1 MGAGPKQKPQ
11 AKEWGHGEN
20 GNLFIKCRE
29 RGPWFD
35 LTLSCRC
42 RQVLDYIIAD
52 PLEIPH
58 GGELES
64 RGVPVCSWRSDSG
77 ARARKIDEG
86 KKQGETTAA
95 YDLTLS
101 PPSERCAPLSERWNR
116 LARISL
122 NFTLECVAE
131 SLRLRA
137 AVSVRDE
144 FATLLQT
151 LLVEIEISVSRQRA
165 RKTKEERKKTKQ
177 KKKQQQQQQQNKKKR
192 RKETK
197 KERKKRNQSL
207 I

>member
-42 RQVLDYIIAD
+42 RQVLDYIIAE

-95 YDLTLS
+95 YDLTRS

-151 LLVEIEISVSRQRA
+151 LLVEIEIFVSRQRA

-207 I
+207 V

>member
-1 MGAGPKQKPQ
+1 MGAGPKQNPQ

>member
-1 MGAGPKQKPQ
+1 MSRNRP
-11 AKEWGHGEN
+11 
-20 GNLFIKCRE
+20 LVR
-29 RGPWFD
+29 FD
-35 LTLSCRC
+35 SFLSLP
-42 RQVLDYIIAD
+42 VGVWNIIAG

-77 ARARKIDEG
+77 ARVRKIDEG
-86 KKQGETTAA
+86 KKQGETIAA
-95 YDLTLS
+95 YDLTRS

-122 NFTLECVAE
+122 NFTLGCVVE
-131 SLRLRA
+131 SLRCRA

-144 FATLLQT
+144 FATLFQT
-151 LLVEIEISVSRQRA
+151 LLVEIEIFLSRQRA
-165 RKTKEERKKTKQ
+165 RKTKEERKE
-177 KKKQQQQQQQNKKKR
+177 KKKR
-192 RKETK
+192 KKEK

>member
-1 MGAGPKQKPQ
+1 M
-11 AKEWGHGEN
+11 
-20 GNLFIKCRE
+20 
-29 RGPWFD
+29 
-35 LTLSCRC
+35 TLSCRC

-58 GGELES
+58 GGELEF

-95 YDLTLS
+95 YDLTRS

-144 FATLLQT
+144 FSTLLQT
-151 LLVEIEISVSRQRA
+151 LLVEIEIFVSRQRA

-177 KKKQQQQQQQNKKKR
+177 KKKKNNNNNNKTKKKEE
-192 RKETK
+192 K
-197 KERKKRNQSL
+197 N
-207 I
+207 

>member
-1 MGAGPKQKPQ
+1 MGAGRKQKPQ

-42 RQVLDYIIAD
+42 RQVLDYIIAE

-95 YDLTLS
+95 YDLTRS

-116 LARISL
+116 LARTSL

-151 LLVEIEISVSRQRA
+151 LLVEIEIFVSRQRA

-177 KKKQQQQQQQNKKKR
+177 KKQQQQQQNKKK
-192 RKETK
+192 KEEKKLRK